1 MSAQINCNTF
11 VKLFYNFQTLV
22 FSTLNKSTTLNHL
35 DILHFEQLKKE
46 VESRYLENHTPSFD
60 EISKWKG
67 IDIIYF
73 QEDLRKIAKGNISE
87 KSFYTYFKTSPV
99 TKLPR
104 IDMLNLLSVYAGYV
118 SWYDFKKNHLFAD
131 EILHENDDQAAK
143 GTEFIT
149 VAVTDSEIEQRDIPD
164 EKIAEVHRAK
174 TEENQVL
181 QNSTS
186 DNQSLKE
193 NISVLETYDIQE
205 SKSAFNIIKKYVWLG
220 VSVLLAL
227 AVGILIYKDELFSKK
242 YYYSFIDADRNSKIN
257 AELTVQIL
265 KENESPILYVA
276 KPNEPFV
283 YTTKSK
289 DLTMVVSSP
298 YYRTDTIQRNLETAP
313 EAENIELKPNDYAIM
328 LFYYSKSITDLK
340 KKRVSLNYLI
350 SDNALIYQVF
360 DNQFYG
366 VETMDKQRYI
376 NLVTLPSTSLE
387 NLEVID
393 TQTNKAGK
401 IVMIKFK
408 IGTND
413 EKK

>member
-1 MSAQINCNTF
+1 MLTINRLRKN
-11 VKLFYNFQTLV
+11 LQL
-22 FSTLNKSTTLNHL
+22 SDL
-35 DILHFEQLKKE
+35 DLLHFEQLKTE
-46 VESRYLENHTPSFD
+46 VQNQYLADHTPSFD
-60 EISKWKG
+60 DISNWKG

-73 QEDLRKIAKGNISE
+73 QEDLRKKAKGNISE
-87 KSFYTYFKTSPV
+87 KSFYTYFKNSPV

-104 IDMLNLLSVYAGYV
+104 IDMLNILSVYAGYM

-131 EILHENDDQAAK
+131 EILKENEPFTQSKAEETEKSEKEPQISEDVSKVEQTPSLIPENAAISVSEND
-143 GTEFIT
+143 
-149 VAVTDSEIEQRDIPD
+149 
-164 EKIAEVHRAK
+164 
-174 TEENQVL
+174 VL
-181 QNSTS
+181 QNTTA
-186 DNQSLKE
+186 DNESVIE
-193 NISVLETYDIQE
+193 NKLTLETYDTE
-205 SKSAFNIIKKYVWLG
+205 EKNSTYSLVKKYLWLG
-220 VSVLLAL
+220 ISAVL
-227 AVGILIYKDELFSKK
+227 AVLVGLLGFKDELFSKK

-257 AELTVQIL
+257 AELQVQIL

-289 DLTMVVSSP
+289 SLTMVVSSP
-298 YYRTDTIQRNLETAP
+298 YYKRDTIQRNLETAP

-328 LFYYSKSITDLK
+328 LFYYSKSLKDLK
-340 KKRVSLNYLI
+340 KKRESLSYLI
-350 SDNALIYQVF
+350 NDNALIYQVF

-393 TQTNKAGK
+393 TQADKSGK

-408 IGTND
+408 IDTD
-413 EKK
+413 EEKN

>member
-1 MSAQINCNTF
+1 MSD
-11 VKLFYNFQTLV
+11 
-22 FSTLNKSTTLNHL
+22 L
-35 DILHFEQLKKE
+35 DLLHFEQLKKE
-46 VESRYLENHTPSFD
+46 VQKQYLEDHTPSFD
-60 EISKWKG
+60 DISKWKG

-73 QEDLRKIAKGNISE
+73 QEDLRKKAKGNISE

-99 TKLPR
+99 IKLPR
-104 IDMLNLLSVYAGYV
+104 IDMLNILSIYAGYQ
-118 SWYDFKKNHLFAD
+118 SWYDFKKNHLFTD
-131 EILHENDDQAAK
+131 EILKEDEDD
-143 GTEFIT
+143 ESLEEDIL
-149 VAVTDSEIEQRDIPD
+149 IDIPQNAVEQKNPIKSITEPVQNNLSNID
-164 EKIAEVHRAK
+164 LQK
-174 TEENQVL
+174 TTTDYQEFSKEIDDNKTDQTSETK
-181 QNSTS
+181 STS
-186 DNQSLKE
+186 NML
-193 NISVLETYDIQE
+193 
-205 SKSAFNIIKKYVWLG
+205 KKYLWL
-220 VSVLLAL
+220 SISAIL
-227 AVGILIYKDELFSKK
+227 AVLVALLIFKDDLFSKK

-257 AELTVQIL
+257 AELQVQIL

-340 KKRVSLNYLI
+340 KKRERLNYLI
-350 SDNALIYQVF
+350 SNNALIYQVF
-360 DNQFYG
+360 DNEFYG

-393 TQTNKAGK
+393 TQTDKSGK

-408 IGTND
+408 IDTD
-413 EKK
+413 EKTN

>member
-1 MSAQINCNTF
+1 MSD
-11 VKLFYNFQTLV
+11 
-22 FSTLNKSTTLNHL
+22 L
-35 DILHFEQLKKE
+35 DLLHFEQLKSE
-46 VESRYLENHTPSFD
+46 VQSQYLKDHSPSFD

-73 QEDLRKIAKGNISE
+73 QEDLRKKAKGNISE
-87 KSFYTYFKTSPV
+87 KSFYTYFKNSPV

-104 IDMLNLLSVYAGYV
+104 IDMLNILSVYAGYV

-131 EILHENDDQAAK
+131 EILKDYEELQ
-143 GTEFIT
+143 
-149 VAVTDSEIEQRDIPD
+149 DSEIDELEKEVEKTPILEPDTEKEEIPQIAIPKETSLAEEKSILQKNDI
-164 EKIAEVHRAK
+164 
-174 TEENQVL
+174 
-181 QNSTS
+181 
-186 DNQSLKE
+186 DNQPIEIKKE
-193 NISVLETYDIQE
+193 ELSTYDISE
-205 SKSAFNIIKKYVWLG
+205 NKSTFSLVKKYIWLG
-220 VSVLLAL
+220 ISAILAILAGLL
-227 AVGILIYKDELFSKK
+227 GFKDEIFSKK

-257 AELTVQIL
+257 AELQVQIL
-265 KENESPILYVA
+265 KENETPILYVA

-289 DLTMVVSSP
+289 SLTMVVSSP
-298 YYRTDTIQRNLETAP
+298 FYRTDTIQRNLETAP

-328 LFYYSKSITDLK
+328 LFYYSKSLKDLK

-350 SDNALIYQVF
+350 SDHALIYQVF

-387 NLEVID
+387 KLEVID
-393 TQTNKAGK
+393 TQTDKSGK

-408 IGTND
+408 IDND
-413 EKK
+413 EENN

>member
-1 MSAQINCNTF
+1 MSD
-11 VKLFYNFQTLV
+11 
-22 FSTLNKSTTLNHL
+22 L
-35 DILHFEQLKKE
+35 DLLHFEQLKSQ
-46 VESRYLENHTPSFD
+46 VQSQYLKDHSPSFD

-73 QEDLRKIAKGNISE
+73 QEDLRKKAKGNISE
-87 KSFYTYFKTSPV
+87 KSFYTYFKNSPV

-104 IDMLNLLSVYAGYV
+104 IDMLNILSVYAGYV

-131 EILHENDDQAAK
+131 EILKDYEELQ
-143 GTEFIT
+143 E
-149 VAVTDSEIEQRDIPD
+149 SEIEELEKEVEKTPILEPDPEKEEIPQISIPKETNLVE
-164 EKIAEVHRAK
+164 EKSI
-174 TEENQVL
+174 L
-181 QNSTS
+181 QKNNI
-186 DNQSLKE
+186 DNQPIEIKKE
-193 NISVLETYDIQE
+193 ELSTYDISE
-205 SKSAFNIIKKYVWLG
+205 NKSTFSLVKKYIWLG
-220 VSVLLAL
+220 ISAILAILAGLL
-227 AVGILIYKDELFSKK
+227 GFKDEIFSKK

-257 AELTVQIL
+257 AELQVQIL
-265 KENESPILYVA
+265 KANETPILYVA

-289 DLTMVVSSP
+289 SLTMVVSSP
-298 YYRTDTIQRNLETAP
+298 FYRTDTIQRNLETAP

-328 LFYYSKSITDLK
+328 LFYYSKSLKDLK

-350 SDNALIYQVF
+350 SDHALIYQVF

-387 NLEVID
+387 KLEVID
-393 TQTNKAGK
+393 TQTDNSGK

-408 IGTND
+408 IDND
-413 EKK
+413 EENN

>member
-1 MSAQINCNTF
+1 MSD
-11 VKLFYNFQTLV
+11 
-22 FSTLNKSTTLNHL
+22 L
-35 DILHFEQLKKE
+35 DLLHFEQLKSE
-46 VESRYLENHTPSFD
+46 VQSQYLKDHSPSFD

-73 QEDLRKIAKGNISE
+73 QEDLRKKAKGNISE
-87 KSFYTYFKTSPV
+87 KSFYTYFKNSPV

-104 IDMLNLLSVYAGYV
+104 IDMLNILSVYAGYV

-131 EILHENDDQAAK
+131 EILKDYEELQ
-143 GTEFIT
+143 E
-149 VAVTDSEIEQRDIPD
+149 SEIDELEKEVENAQILEPDPEKEEITQISIPKETNLAEEKSILQKNDI
-164 EKIAEVHRAK
+164 
-174 TEENQVL
+174 
-181 QNSTS
+181 
-186 DNQSLKE
+186 DNQPIEIKKE
-193 NISVLETYDIQE
+193 ELSTYDISE
-205 SKSAFNIIKKYVWLG
+205 NKSTFSLVKKYIWLG
-220 VSVLLAL
+220 ISAILAILAGLL
-227 AVGILIYKDELFSKK
+227 GFKDEIFSKK

-257 AELTVQIL
+257 AELQVQIL
-265 KENESPILYVA
+265 KENETPILYVA

-289 DLTMVVSSP
+289 SLTMVVSSP
-298 YYRTDTIQRNLETAP
+298 FYRTDTIQRNLETAP

-328 LFYYSKSITDLK
+328 LFYYSKSLKDLK

-350 SDNALIYQVF
+350 SDHALIYQVF

-387 NLEVID
+387 KLEVID
-393 TQTNKAGK
+393 TQTDNSGK

-408 IGTND
+408 IDND
-413 EKK
+413 EENN